1 MEAAAERRENCAVED
16 QYLQRSKNHI
26 KGEGVEAQKVR
37 HPEAGS
43 DAEDRTAK
51 QVNRDHS
58 EQ

>member
-43 DAEDRTAK
+43 DAED
-51 QVNRDHS
+51 
-58 EQ
+58 